1 MENAEITEFLS
12 TIQATQ
18 NFSNSYKQIH
28 TLVPYKDEQ
37 GREQIARKPLK
48 FAKNTDL
55 SSLSDIKIYKSHDYY
70 ISKNSCYANECRT
83 ETLFAL
89 DNIVIDIDNHGGKG
103 QAAIGFA
110 QLDYEVDKL
119 LYILD
124 TDYYGKIPEFNAVK
138 TGRGLQLWIGL
149 QSCSSK
155 LIYAY
160 QSVTRSLCELF
171 DKILLENEILLY
183 VDVAASVDAARVV
196 RVPST
201 YNSHRKGF
209 KTSFIKHTDYKYS
222 IEELM
227 EQYAS
232 GEIRER
238 KRDDLT
244 RKADCK
250 TNATP
255 IKAEYSNLHRKRCA
269 FIERLIYSAEN
280 NIGRRDKMLFLWYNA
295 AVQIMDREKATERL
309 EQLNAA
315 LAQPLRSAELY
326 LIVRYIDKKSSLNVK
341 NSTFAEWLDLSTE
354 ERQELCTSERELS
367 RRNSRN
373 KKVSRDREILRLW
386 SKGLTQ
392 QEIAEQ
398 VGCSLRTVKSQTGL
412 NRAERDRRIKDY
424 HDNGCSLREIA
435 ILCSCSVNTVRK
447 VLSAE
452 TPPQKQ
458 ATTAPTRQTPSQ
470 TAPPRATNKKIYTK
484 ANFAL
489 FDTVNHNT
497 INQRGKWENDGR
509 TQVSHYQAGCGRAGR
524 DETGDTAEAATQYG
538 IVGAGRTPY
547 RES

>member
-1 MENAEITEFLS
+1 MQNAEITEFLS
-12 TIQATQ
+12 TIKATQ

-28 TLVPYKDEQ
+28 TLVQYKDEQ

-55 SSLSDIKIYKSHDYY
+55 SSLSDIKIFKSHDYY
-70 ISKNSCYANECRT
+70 ISKNSCFANECRT

-238 KRDDLT
+238 KRDDLP

-250 TNATP
+250 NATP

-269 FIERLIYSAEN
+269 FIERLIRSNAEN
-280 NIGRRDKMLFLWYNA
+280 VGRRDKMLFLWYNA
-295 AVQIMDREKATERL
+295 AVQLMNREKAAERL

-315 LAQPLRSAELY
+315 LAQPLRSAELC

-398 VGCSLRTVKSQTGL
+398 VGCSLSTVKRRTGI
-412 NRAERDRRIKDY
+412 NKTERNRRIKDY
-424 HDNGCSLREIA
+424 HEQGMSIREIA
-435 ILCSCSVNTVRK
+435 ILCMCSTSTVRK
-447 VLSAE
+447 VLTPE

-458 ATTAPTRQTPSQ
+458 ADTEPTRQTPSQ
-470 TAPPRATNKKIYTK
+470 TAPPRAANKKIYTK
-484 ANFAL
+484 ANLTL
-489 FDTVNHNT
+489 FTTLNHN
-497 INQRGKWENDGR
+497 IKNQRGKWENDG
-509 TQVSHYQAGCGRAGR
+509 TTHLHYPR
-524 DETGDTAEAATQYG
+524 D
-538 IVGAGRTPY
+538 
-547 RES
+547 S